1 MVCWRNTHTV
11 AFGGKRNAQARVG
24 RRRQGSKQDGRDSAR
39 GAAREPDGGTRRDAQ
54 PWLSWML
61 GRGSARMCEALCYYS
76 KGWSRAIGH
85 PEESKYIC
93 RDDMTTSQ
101 PTTFGQQLFFSPE
114 SGAWKSLRPDVT
126 GEADDAKRQQIL
138 SEAAAAR
145 EELKAVLLSSLQMQ
159 HVVALAGSGTSLGE
173 INGPSMWTLWDHCV
187 NSNPDTGKDERK
199 PTEQANAV
207 IAEIGYE
214 TAVEQEN
221 IEALL
226 SRCDAYLQ
234 IKKSEQVEK
243 FVSVSKGVI
252 LKKCS
257 AFLDGADDS
266 KLASHR
272 TFLHRLSRRRVRDSR
287 MKLFTTNYDLCF
299 ERAAGK
305 QGLVLLDGFSFTQP
319 RQFDPRFFLYDIVR
333 RPSTGD
339 EVGNPLEG
347 VFHLYKLHG
356 SVNWDQSSSGDIE
369 IKTDPTPETACLIYP
384 AKGKYQQSY
393 VQPHL
398 ELISQYLAA
407 LREPN
412 TCLIVSGFGFNDD
425 HLSEPIVAAVRTNPH
440 LRLIIVNPSADDLT
454 SRSKENNRYW
464 DALYNLAKQ
473 GEDVW
478 LINATFSE
486 FAEMIPDLKS
496 LTPAQRLTRDIKSLV
511 KPT

>member
-1 MVCWRNTHTV
+1 MT
-11 AFGGKRNAQARVG
+11 
-24 RRRQGSKQDGRDSAR
+24 
-39 GAAREPDGGTRRDAQ
+39 Q
-54 PWLSWML
+54 PPL
-61 GRGSARMCEALCYYS
+61 
-76 KGWSRAIGH
+76 
-85 PEESKYIC
+85 
-93 RDDMTTSQ
+93 TTA
-101 PTTFGQQLFFSPE
+101 GQQLFFSPE
-114 SGAWKSLRPDVT
+114 TSTWKALKPDISGELEEGKQ
-126 GEADDAKRQQIL
+126 KQML
-138 SEAAAAR
+138 SAAAAAR
-145 EELKAVLLSSLQMQ
+145 EELKSVLLSSLQMQ
-159 HVVALAGSGTSLGE
+159 HVVALAGSGTSLGP
-173 INGPSMWTLWDHCV
+173 ISGPSMWALWDHCV
-187 NSNPDTGKDERK
+187 NSNPETGNATRT
-199 PTEQANAV
+199 PSAQAQSV
-207 IAEIGYE
+207 INEIGYAL
-214 TAVEQEN
+214 TPATEN

-234 IKKSEQVEK
+234 IKQSVEVEK
-243 FVSVSKGVI
+243 FISTSKAVI

-356 SVNWDQSSSGDIE
+356 SVNWDQSASGDIE
-369 IKTDPTPETACLIYP
+369 IKSDPTPETACLIYP

-393 VQPHL
+393 VQPYL
-398 ELISQYLAA
+398 ELISQYFGA

-425 HLSEPIVAAVRTNPH
+425 HLSEPIIAAARTNPH
-440 LRLIIVNPSADDLT
+440 LRLIIVNPSVDDLT
-454 SRSKENNRYW
+454 SRPKEPNRFW
-464 DALYNLAKQ
+464 DALYGLAKQ

>member
-1 MVCWRNTHTV
+1 
-11 AFGGKRNAQARVG
+11 
-24 RRRQGSKQDGRDSAR
+24 
-39 GAAREPDGGTRRDAQ
+39 
-54 PWLSWML
+54 
-61 GRGSARMCEALCYYS
+61 
-76 KGWSRAIGH
+76 
-85 PEESKYIC
+85 
-93 RDDMTTSQ
+93 MTTPQ
-101 PTTFGQQLFFSPE
+101 PSTFGQQLLFSPE
-114 SGAWKSLRPDVT
+114 TGKWKALKPDVS
-126 GEADDAKRQQIL
+126 GEADDAKRQQTL
-138 SEAAAAR
+138 SDAAAAR
-145 EELKAVLLSSLQMQ
+145 DELKSVLLSSLQMQ
-159 HVVALAGSGTSLGE
+159 HVVALAGSGTSLGAM
-173 INGPSMWTLWDHCV
+173 NGPSMWTLWDYCV
-187 NSNPDTGKDERK
+187 NENPGDGKIERK
-199 PTEQANAV
+199 LTSEAKAV
-207 IAEIGYE
+207 IDEIGYE
-214 TAVEQEN
+214 ISVDQEN

-234 IKKSEQVEK
+234 IRKSEKVDK
-243 FVSVSKGVI
+243 FVSASKGVI

-257 AFLDGADDS
+257 AFLDGSDES

-319 RQFDPRFFLYDIVR
+319 RQFDPRFFMYDVVR
-333 RPSTGD
+333 RPSNGD
-339 EVGNPLEG
+339 EVGSPLEG

-356 SVNWDQSSSGDIE
+356 SVNWDQSASGDIE
-369 IKTDPTPETACLIYP
+369 IKSDPKPETACLIYP

-440 LRLIIVNPSADDLT
+440 LRLIIVNPSADDLV
-454 SRSKENNRYW
+454 SRPKESNRYW
-464 DALYNLAKQ
+464 DALYGLAKQ

-478 LINATFSE
+478 LINATFSD

-496 LTPAQRLTRDIKSLV
+496 LTPAQRLTRDIRSLV
-511 KPT
+511 KPS